1 MNFGAFAIVALL
13 AATGTLH
20 AAEQEETFTI
30 PDPGSDAIKGDK
42 LSPLVDRSDPKA
54 INNVGWLW
62 ARGTGGVKQDYTEAL
77 NWWKY
82 AAKLGYTPS
91 MNNVGLLYANGHG
104 VKQDFDEAF
113 KWWRRAA
120 ERGNAWAMNAIG
132 DLYENGQGVPQNDEL
147 ALKWYQEAAAE
158 GDSLAMWN
166 AGNLIEQGKGADRSY
181 AEASKWY
188 LQSADH
194 GNPLAMTS
202 MGRVHGDGLGVAA
215 NPVEAC
221 AWYTV
226 AALRFTDEYA
236 DERAE
241 NQRLLQE
248 TATRLTPAQRDQ
260 ANQRAEELDR
270 KFARPTKG
278 KPNGGDDA

>member
-1 MNFGAFAIVALL
+1 MRFSAFATVALL
-13 AATGTLH
+13 VAATGLH
-20 AAEQEETFTI
+20 AAPQEETFTI
-30 PDPGSDAIKGDK
+30 PEAGSDAINGDK
-42 LSPLVDRSDPKA
+42 LSALVERSDPKA

-62 ARGTGGVKQDYTEAL
+62 ARGTGGVKQDYAEAL

-82 AAKLGYTPS
+82 AARMGYTPS

-113 KWWRRAA
+113 KWWRRSA

-132 DLYENGQGVPQNDEL
+132 DLYENGQGVPQNYEL

-158 GDSLAMWN
+158 GDSLGMWN
-166 AGNLIEQGKGADRSY
+166 AGNLLEQGKGADRSY

-188 LQSADH
+188 LQSADR
-194 GNPLAMTS
+194 GNPLAMHS
-202 MGRVHGDGLGVAA
+202 MGKVHGSGLGVAA
-215 NPVEAC
+215 NPVEAY

-226 AALRFTDEYA
+226 AALRFTEEYA

-241 NQRLLQE
+241 NERLMQE
-248 TATRLTPAQRDQ
+248 VAAGLTPQQRDQ
-260 ANQRAEELDR
+260 GNQRAQELDR
-270 KFARPTKG
+270 KFARPAKG
-278 KPNGGDDA
+278 KPNGGEDA